1 MVQNGSKDEQSKEKN
16 MHGLVRKVFVEFVL
30 RAEENDL
37 SFASIIILRQVSPYF
52 KCDLGGERLLRKAMK
67 SKGQAFVIMY
77 TLLRPRT
84 SYISTPMLQSV
95 FRTNPSPLCMLLMT
109 ANVDIYHHH
118 PNKEHRIT
126 PPKGVP
132 ISPLILDSAKNA
144 RLVLVTRLREHSD
157 ASTVFM
163 QHYLMGN
170 FNTTTIIME
179 MMRIIVT
186 EYPAG
191 IPLLPCIVTLVRKLQ
206 YIAHLR
212 RNPVQLG
219 PLFIA
224 TINLCVEFK
233 LDQED
238 LLVNLLRSLHSPYK
252 VELYV
257 GLMVRYVSDPSEDT
271 TNERHFFD
279 KTSLP
284 DLLLHTISVGWY
296 KMAKFL
302 LQINVS
308 PGVCNRHGFSTLM
321 LLARDGQADLYALAR
336 SKLSSDHFFGE
347 KYFRGRGRLHKNV
360 LHYAC
365 NPDKKRDRV
374 PIQARLDTI
383 RVILHGGQI
392 KPDELTFTKEEL
404 RIFNKYSE

>member
-1 MVQNGSKDEQSKEKN
+1 MN
-16 MHGLVRKVFVEFVL
+16 GLVAKVFVEFVL
-30 RAEENDL
+30 RAEEKDMNF
-37 SFASIIILRQVSPYF
+37 SSIIILRQVSPYF
-52 KCDLGGERLLRKAMK
+52 KHELGGERLLRKAMK
-67 SKGQAFVIMY
+67 SNGQAFVIMY

-95 FRTNPSPLCMLLMT
+95 FGTNPSPLCMLLMT

-118 PNKEHRIT
+118 PNKEHRIK
-126 PPKGVP
+126 PSEGVA
-132 ISPLILDSAKNA
+132 ISSLHPELAKNA
-144 RLVLVTRLREHSD
+144 RIVLATKIREHSD
-157 ASTVFM
+157 ASTVFIL
-163 QHYLMGN
+163 HYLLAN
-170 FNTTTIIME
+170 FNPTTIIGE

-186 EYPAG
+186 EYPSG
-191 IPLLPCIVTLVRKLQ
+191 IPLLPCIITLVRKLQ

-212 RNPVQLG
+212 RNPVPLG
-219 PLFIA
+219 ALFIA

-238 LLVNLLRSLHSPYK
+238 LLVNLIRSLQSPCK
-252 VELYV
+252 GHLYL
-257 GLMVRYVSDPSEDT
+257 GLMVRYVSDATENT

-296 KMAKFL
+296 KMTKFL
-302 LQINVS
+302 LQIDVS
-308 PGVCNRHGFSTLM
+308 AGVCNRHGFSTLM

-336 SKLSSDHFFGE
+336 SKLPIDHFFGE